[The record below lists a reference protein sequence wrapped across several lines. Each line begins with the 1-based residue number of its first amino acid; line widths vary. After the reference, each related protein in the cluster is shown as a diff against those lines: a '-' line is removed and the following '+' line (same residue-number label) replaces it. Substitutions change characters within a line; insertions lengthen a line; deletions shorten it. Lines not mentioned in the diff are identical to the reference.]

1 LATILHSRLGDGRVA
16 FLATPNYGLISSDIH
31 RFARGPPDG
40 RHITLQ
46 QLEKPGGDDP
56 VQLAI
61 TVNPLAA
68 FAYGAHIDAIFQGT
82 GNSLPPDIILDYVYG
97 VAAYKRW
104 RGGHGGQVHGA
115 MERYRVAHYVDIP
128 IPPCPRSNEDEDDDP
143 SSEEKD
149 DRNDPD
155 YNSNDGSAEERN
167 NAHDPNSPPATS
179 LQRRRYQSER
189 GGEVMARAMDE
200 LNTVLMSICGTT
212 PQEAAERSEKRVGEE
227 ELKAREVGRSKVM
240 QWMRTAD
247 VGSS

>member
-1 LATILHSRLGDGRVA
+1 M
-16 FLATPNYGLISSDIH
+16 
-31 RFARGPPDG
+31 
-40 RHITLQ
+40 
-46 QLEKPGGDDP
+46 
-56 VQLAI
+56 
-61 TVNPLAA
+61 
-68 FAYGAHIDAIFQGT
+68 FQGT
-82 GNSLPPDIILDYVYG
+82 GNSLPPDIILDYMYG

-104 RGGHGGQVHGA
+104 RSGQDGPEVHGA
-115 MERYRVAHYVDIP
+115 MEIYRVAHYVDIP
-128 IPPCPRSNEDEDDDP
+128 IPPRPRSDDEDEDDHP

-149 DRNDPD
+149 DHKDPS
-155 YNSNDGSAEERN
+155 YNPNDGSA
-167 NAHDPNSPPATS
+167 AATS